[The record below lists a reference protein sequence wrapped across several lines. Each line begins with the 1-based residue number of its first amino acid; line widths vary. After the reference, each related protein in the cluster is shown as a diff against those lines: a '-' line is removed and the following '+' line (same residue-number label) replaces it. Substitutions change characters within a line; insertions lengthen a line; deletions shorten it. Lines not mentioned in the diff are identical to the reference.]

1 MAAIHPSDGNEM
13 SFLLLDTCALI
24 FVTMNE
30 PEAGKTRAAM
40 EHAYEIGEPVFVS
53 PISAWEIGL
62 FVSTGRLSLSLS
74 PSRWFDSVIRKPGI
88 ALADLT
94 SDVLIAA
101 SFLPDMPVRDP
112 ADRIFAA
119 TAREYDFTLVTRDR
133 KLLAYADKGHIQAL
147 AC

>member
-1 MAAIHPSDGNEM
+1 M

-24 FVTMNE
+24 FIAMNE
-30 PEAGKTRAAM
+30 PESGKVKAAM
-40 EHAYEIGEPVFVS
+40 QQAYEAGEPIYVS

-62 FVSTGRLSLSLS
+62 LVSTGRLNLSL
-74 PSRWFDSVIRKPGI
+74 PPNRWFESVMEKPGI
-88 ALADLT
+88 ALADL
-94 SDVLIAA
+94 SADVLIAA

-112 ADRIFAA
+112 ADRILVA

>member
-1 MAAIHPSDGNEM
+1 M

-24 FVTMNE
+24 FITMNE
-30 PEAGKTRAAM
+30 PESGKVKAAM
-40 EHAYEIGEPVFVS
+40 RQAYEGGEAVYVS

-62 FVSTGRLSLSLS
+62 LVSTARLNLSL
-74 PSRWFDSVIRKPGI
+74 PPNRWFDSVMQKPGI
-88 ALADLT
+88 ALADLST
-94 SDVLIAA
+94 DILIAA

-112 ADRIFAA
+112 ADRILVA

>member
-1 MAAIHPSDGNEM
+1 M
-13 SFLLLDTCALI
+13 SFLLDTCALI
-24 FVTMNE
+24 FITMNE
-30 PEAGKTRAAM
+30 PESGKVKAAM
-40 EHAYEIGEPVFVS
+40 QQAYEAGEPIYVS

-62 FVSTGRLSLSLS
+62 LVSTGRLNLSL
-74 PSRWFDSVIRKPGI
+74 PPNRWFDNVMQKSGI
-88 ALADLT
+88 ALADLST
-94 SDVLIAA
+94 DVLIAA

-112 ADRIFAA
+112 ADRILVA